1 MQFNQPQLEKRPSEI
16 QIRDCAEQLRS
27 QGRSNY
33 GDSVKKY
40 AQLRLADLALLLED
54 WQNEA
59 YAAALKQPVL
69 PKIAAVTN
77 AKLSPAQCEKLFA
90 ALEHFVNQGNTT
102 AALYLAYFYS
112 QGIHTESSLRKTAHY
127 LQPAASKQDWRA
139 NLLWAELLVAAP
151 LAARDLIGDEIQ
163 ADVEKWHAEMP
174 KIDPK
179 RIEQALRRLYD
190 NPAAMKYA
198 AKAKLVAAQ
207 EQGSPI
213 AEQRIKGLTMLGAL
227 PHTDPA
233 PQYRKINHWLDVQLL
248 RGGNTETVEDDILI
262 MPENVPF
269 MPQDEDDGIFSEQWR
284 KLALYSG
291 IALVALLV
299 FTLMIRLFV

>member
-1 MQFNQPQLEKRPSEI
+1 MPFNPPQIEKRPTEA

-27 QGRSNY
+27 KGKSNY
-33 GDSVKKY
+33 GESVQKY
-40 AQLRLADLALLLED
+40 AQLRLADLAPLLAD

-59 YAAALKQPVL
+59 YAAALNQPTL
-69 PKIAAVTN
+69 PKIAAAVQ

-90 ALEHFVNQGNTT
+90 ALHQITEQGNTT
-102 AALYLAYFYS
+102 AALYLAYLYS
-112 QGIHTESSLRKTAHY
+112 QGIHTESSLQKTAHY
-127 LQPAASKQDWRA
+127 LRFAAGKKDWRA
-139 NLLWAELLVAAP
+139 NHLWAELLVAAP

-163 ADVEKWHAEMP
+163 TDVEKWHAEMP
-174 KIDPK
+174 KTDPK
-179 RIEQALRRLYD
+179 RIEQALRRFYD
-190 NPAAMKYA
+190 TPAAMKYA
-198 AKAKLVAAQ
+198 AKAKLISAQ

-213 AEQRIKGLTMLGAL
+213 AEQRIKGLTTLGAL

-233 PQYRKINHWLDVQLL
+233 PQYRQIKHWLDVQLL

-269 MPQDEDDGIFSEQWR
+269 LPQAEDDGIFAEQWR
-284 KLALYSG
+284 KLALYTG

-299 FTLMIRLFV
+299 FTVLIKLFV